1 MSSCL
6 KKTDVMTSATCS
18 HRFCDAFV
26 SLRGS
31 LGRPV
36 WCSFPPAGDGK
47 VEVANVGILGS
58 GCASGCETS
67 VPGMMEQGWK
77 RDGSEAIPFLPFAM
91 SRTRFSGALPGVGQ
105 AVVQEGL
112 PVFSHVPARC
122 ASPLPWHR
130 TKTQVQPCFSSGHAS
145 HLGLFLLWLRN
156 KFC

>member
-1 MSSCL
+1 MSVSMSSCL

-77 RDGSEAIPFLPFAM
+77 RDGSEAQVC
-91 SRTRFSGALPGVGQ
+91 SVSS
-105 AVVQEGL
+105 
-112 PVFSHVPARC
+112 SHVLPSPAFWERVPPPFG
-122 ASPLPWHR
+122 AKPFFSAARRSSKWRSSMAAVPTMTVLQLPPGPN
-130 TKTQVQPCFSSGHAS
+130 VQWTCLEDRSQ
-145 HLGLFLLWLRN
+145 
-156 KFC
+156 